1 MINGPII
8 LLAFFKDTLYI
19 HDRVVESSWRS
30 NFSNYSQVEK
40 LDLQRTEY
48 ALFPSLIH
56 QVNFAMTIVDC
67 CNIHQA
73 AINYTPGQLC
83 NDHCCNIS
91 CIHVLMYPSSKLSY
105 DDSPQEGFSM
115 HMYGGRESLKR
126 DCHGHYFFSSNVKL
140 TQDRCL
146 SLRPH
151 NLQDRRI
158 FNYHYQHLLFF
169 CQRGPICEVLGS
181 RTPTS
186 LTGMVAY
193 I

>member
-1 MINGPII
+1 MVGWLNP
-8 LLAFFKDTLYI
+8 LRDYI
-19 HDRVVESSWRS
+19 SA
-30 NFSNYSQVEK
+30 NYSQVEK

-56 QVNFAMTIVDC
+56 QVHFAMIIVDC

-73 AINYTPGQLC
+73 AINYTPGPLC

-91 CIHVLMYPSSKLSY
+91 CIRILTLYVSIFKIIIY

-146 SLRPH
+146 SLRPDD
-151 NLQDRRI
+151 LKDRRI
-158 FNYHYQHLLFF
+158 FNDHYQL
-169 CQRGPICEVLGS
+169 
-181 RTPTS
+181 
-186 LTGMVAY
+186 
-193 I
+193 